1 MRESERE
8 REREIDHQHRSVGNH
23 FLGQLSNLFADLP
36 ESIDQPECCHLLWT
50 PLQNSMKSYS
60 KKSTRLRSNSTAN
73 VMHKSRSCCIS
84 SSSGGVH
91 GIFIGQGETPQEHWI
106 RQSWGFSL
114 MRLFDLFKAHLRDMG
129 SDLGGLDARNPFMR
143 QRGSNKEKY
152 KIFHHHRE
160 LALG

>member
-8 REREIDHQHRSVGNH
+8 REIDRQHRSVGNH

-84 SSSGGVH
+84 SSSSGGAH

-114 MRLFDLFKAHLRDMG
+114 MRLFDLFKAIRTFPPRGYLLFPRLVQWIPYQWQTYTHTLRV
-129 SDLGGLDARNPFMR
+129 R
-143 QRGSNKEKY
+143 
-152 KIFHHHRE
+152 HTHT
-160 LALG
+160 